1 MTEQTTERIAFAG
14 QPETIDDIRGWGD
27 LLYIWRLCGKAAC
40 RRAHACKTRGAA
52 SRANGA
58 SYDSAMEE
66 LDATERGNAL
76 RAWHAAVW
84 RSVGVEHTLPPRW
97 WDAG

>member
-40 RRAHACKTRGAA
+40 RRAHA
-52 SRANGA
+52 
-58 SYDSAMEE
+58 
-66 LDATERGNAL
+66 
-76 RAWHAAVW
+76 
-84 RSVGVEHTLPPRW
+84 
-97 WDAG
+97 